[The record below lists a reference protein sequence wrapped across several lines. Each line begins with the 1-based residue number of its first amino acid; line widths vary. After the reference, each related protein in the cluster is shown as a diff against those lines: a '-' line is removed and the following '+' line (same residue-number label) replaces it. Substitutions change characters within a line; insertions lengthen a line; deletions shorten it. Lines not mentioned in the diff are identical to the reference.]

1 MSDSDNDVIDTAAAV
16 SDVVAAHAAT
26 QGVVMGEAAFGTTAA
41 TQRTVCGPRRRFETA
56 VRVGRVIR

>member
-41 TQRTVCGPRRRFETA
+41 TQRTDHC
-56 VRVGRVIR
+56 VRVATAFRNRCACVA